1 MTTQAYDV
9 IVVGSGVA
17 GAMAA
22 LRAHEQGLS
31 VLIVE
36 KAHKYGGT
44 SATSGGVIWIPNH
57 GLNGSDDS
65 REQALTYLAS
75 ITRGPI
81 QRDRLEAYVDQAR
94 EMVRFLAAQGVAPM
108 VATWPDYYPD
118 KPGARSDRSII
129 FGTFD
134 GRELGDKFAL
144 MREQFTRFKLLN
156 RYAMDLA
163 EFFAL
168 SARSPG
174 WRRTLIKVLV
184 RYWLDTSTR
193 RVSARDRRFTSGAAL
208 MGPIFK
214 RIFSRGIELRLE
226 TKLEELL
233 ITDRKVTGIEVS
245 NFGRRYAIRARQ
257 GVILAAG
264 GFEWNQELRDRFL
277 AVPGLTRHS
286 STPEDANRGEALL
299 AGLKIGAAT
308 EHTEAGWWI
317 PTMHMPM
324 PRVSNFEEI
333 HQAAFDVG
341 RPHSVC
347 VNRNGVRFVDEACGY
362 DDFGKAMVEDHLRTG
377 ANMPC
382 WLVFDA
388 SFRAKFTAGGF
399 MPTVVM
405 PDSKIPPDWWDHYI
419 FKAQTLEALAAKIKV
434 PVDALGRTVAN
445 INVYARK
452 GEDPEF
458 GRGGNA
464 YDRFF
469 GDPFNQPNPSLG
481 PIEVAP
487 FYAVAINN
495 GDLGSKGGLKADSR
509 ARVLDTKGQPIAN
522 LYAAGNNSGSPFGN
536 CYPGAGGTIGP
547 AMTFGFIA
555 ANDIASRVRQYGS
568 KQPEEIAN
576 ATLQDVAPDGA
587 QERPRAGVQ

>member
-1 MTTQAYDV
+1 
-9 IVVGSGVA
+9 
-17 GAMAA
+17 
-22 LRAHEQGLS
+22 

-44 SATSGGVIWIPNH
+44 SAASGGVIWIPNH
-57 GLNGSDDS
+57 GLNGADDS
-65 REQALTYLAS
+65 REQALQYLTS
-75 ITRGPI
+75 ITSGLI

-94 EMVRFLAAQGVAPM
+94 EMVRFLSAQGIAPT

-118 KPGARSDRSII
+118 KPGARSDRSLV

-134 GRELGDKFAL
+134 GRELGEHFTL

-156 RYAMDLA
+156 RYAMDLS

-168 SARSPG
+168 SARAPG
-174 WRRTLIKVLV
+174 WRRTLLKVLR
-184 RYWLDTSTR
+184 RYWSDTGTR
-193 RVSARDRRFTSGAAL
+193 RISTRDRRFTSGAAL

-214 RIFSRGIELRLE
+214 RVFSRGIEVRLE

-233 ITDRKVTGIEVS
+233 TTDGRVTGIEVS
-245 NFGRRYAIRARQ
+245 NFGRRYAISARH
-257 GVILAAG
+257 GVVLAAG

-277 AVPGLTRHS
+277 SVPGLTRHS

-317 PTMHMPM
+317 PTMHLPM
-324 PRVSNFEEI
+324 PGVSNFEEI

-362 DDFGKAMVEDHLRTG
+362 DDFGKAMVEDHLKSG

-388 SFRAKFTAGGF
+388 AFRAKFTAGG
-399 MPTVVM
+399 VM
-405 PDSKIPPDWWDHYI
+405 PAVAMPDRRIPPDWWDHYI
-419 FKAQTLEALAAKIKV
+419 FKADSIAALARKIKV
-434 PVDALGRTVAN
+434 PVEALERTVTSLNA
-445 INVYARK
+445 YARK

-481 PIEVAP
+481 PIDTAP
-487 FYAVAINN
+487 YYAVAINN
-495 GDLGSKGGLKADSR
+495 GDLGTKGGLKADAR
-509 ARVLDTKGQPIAN
+509 ARVLDARDQPIPN
-522 LYAAGNNSGSPFGN
+522 LYAAGNNSGSPFGD

-547 AMTFGFIA
+547 ALTFGFIA
-555 ANDIASRVRQYGS
+555 ANDIA
-568 KQPEEIAN
+568 A
-576 ATLQDVAPDGA
+576 
-587 QERPRAGVQ
+587 RAKA

>member
-1 MTTQAYDV
+1 M
-9 IVVGSGVA
+9 
-17 GAMAA
+17 
-22 LRAHEQGLS
+22 L
-31 VLIVE
+31 
-36 KAHKYGGT
+36 
-44 SATSGGVIWIPNH
+44 
-57 GLNGSDDS
+57 
-65 REQALTYLAS
+65 
-75 ITRGPI
+75 
-81 QRDRLEAYVDQAR
+81 
-94 EMVRFLAAQGVAPM
+94 RFLAAEGVAPM

-134 GRELGDKFAL
+134 GRALGDKFTL

-174 WRRTLIKVLV
+174 WRRTLLRVLL
-184 RYWLDTSTR
+184 RYWLDTGTR
-193 RVSARDRRFTSGAAL
+193 RIGARDRRFTSGAAL

-226 TKLEELL
+226 TKLEEL
-233 ITDRKVTGIEVS
+233 IATDGKVTGINVS
-245 NFGRRYAIRARQ
+245 NFGRKYALQARH

-286 STPEDANRGEALL
+286 STPEDANRGDALL

-324 PRVSNFEEI
+324 PGVSNFEEI

-362 DDFGKAMVEDHLRTG
+362 DDFGKAMVADHLKTG

-399 MPTVVM
+399 MPTVAM
-405 PDSKIPPDWWDHYI
+405 PDRKIPPDWWDHYI
-419 FKAQTLEALAAKIKV
+419 FKADSVEALAAKIKV
-434 PVDALGRTVAN
+434 PVDTLERTVAN

-452 GEDPEF
+452 GEDPQF

-495 GDLGSKGGLKADSR
+495 GDLGSKGGLKADAR
-509 ARVLDTKGQPIAN
+509 ARVLDTKGEPIGN

-555 ANDIASRVRQYGS
+555 ANDIAGRASQPAAAAGRDEIRSAVRSVGSR
-568 KQPEEIAN
+568 
-576 ATLQDVAPDGA
+576 
-587 QERPRAGVQ
+587 